1 MNSGKFLTGMTIIY
15 FAQMMALVL
24 LSGVVVFLNMNGS
37 QPSGD
42 TDPALFKYNM
52 YGLVPGAIVIA
63 HMVFKQQL
71 SGLDSESTLRK
82 KLTRFQTAMLI
93 RSALIEVPGLLGA
106 VFALITGDLTF
117 LFFTGMVVALFVYWR
132 PTVDTISADL
142 QLSEQERMVLSDPEG
157 ILPQ

>member
-1 MNSGKFLTGMTIIY
+1 
-15 FAQMMALVL
+15 
-24 LSGVVVFLNMNGS
+24 
-37 QPSGD
+37 
-42 TDPALFKYNM
+42 
-52 YGLVPGAIVIA
+52 
-63 HMVFKQQL
+63 MVFKQQL
-71 SGLDSESTLRK
+71 SGIDSESTLRQ
-82 KLTRFQTAMLI
+82 KLTRFQTAILI